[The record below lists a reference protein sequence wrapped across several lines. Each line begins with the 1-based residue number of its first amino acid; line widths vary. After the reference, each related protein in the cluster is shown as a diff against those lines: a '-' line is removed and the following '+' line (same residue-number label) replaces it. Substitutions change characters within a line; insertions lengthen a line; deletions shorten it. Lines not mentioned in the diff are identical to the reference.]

1 MQHAAGPQNTFLF
14 FQGER
19 LCHVSPES
27 HTSPLRSVLQ
37 PCPFHLRLCA
47 SGRAAAPQIHGPDTH
62 LPPSHTALPFCPIC
76 LVRSKLFK
84 NIFSPFLRGMCNRS
98 LFAPSVKFCF
108 ELSAPTPAIWPE
120 PSFHPPPS
128 PLPRFVREGAGGCC
142 VCPKGKACS
151 CLVASRIRN
160 PSESTRASALLC
172 SSVTFWVSLGR
183 LRLLCCF
190 HQGQ

>member
-1 MQHAAGPQNTFLF
+1 MPRQPRKPHFSFAFS
-14 FQGER
+14 
-19 LCHVSPES
+19 SPVLPLP
-27 HTSPLRSVLQ
+27 SPAVCEQ
-37 PCPFHLRLCA
+37 PCCSP
-47 SGRAAAPQIHGPDTH
+47 GPDTC
-62 LPPSHTALPFCPIC
+62 PPRSHTPLPFCPVC
-76 LVRSKLFK
+76 LVPSKLCK
-84 NIFSPFLRGMCNRS
+84 NIFSPFPIGMFNRS
-98 LFAPSVKFCF
+98 LFAPSLKFCF
-108 ELSAPTPAIWPE
+108 ELSAPTPAIWPK

-160 PSESTRASALLC
+160 PSESTQASALFC